1 MVENRLSQPFTLTI
15 KRSLRAL
22 LDPWQGALLVLGILL
37 SLPVVVIFASWAAP
51 QTSLWQ
57 HLMDTVLTD
66 YVVNSLLLATG
77 VGAGC
82 LLIGTTVAYLIS
94 RYDFFGRRLFRW
106 LALLPLAMPAYIIAY
121 TYTGFL
127 DFSGPVQSGLRYL
140 FDWGYGD
147 YYFPDIRSLWGAIIV
162 MSLVLYPYVYM
173 LARTAFSEQ
182 SASLLEASQM
192 MGVSKFRHL
201 TRVTIPLA
209 RPALFTGTALAMME
223 AFADY
228 GTVQYFGVST
238 FTTGIFRTWFG
249 LGNGVAAAQLSSLLC
264 TFVLLVLLFEK
275 WSRRHIKYYHQ
286 GHNHTVQARK
296 PLTGARAVL
305 VFTICLL
312 PPLLG
317 FIIPVVQLSYWAWL
331 TFSQNFDAQFL
342 ELVLN
347 SFALALAAAI
357 LVVMLAL
364 LFAYARRLK
373 NNKLVNGLG
382 QTVSLGYAI
391 PGTVIAVGVLVPLS
405 WADDMANRLSEY
417 WFDTSVGLVF
427 SGTLF
432 ALLLA
437 YSIRFLSVAL
447 HNIEAGLGRI
457 TPSMDNAA
465 RSLGASP
472 LRVLR
477 QVHVPLLKAS
487 VLSAALL
494 VFVDV
499 LKELPATLILRPF
512 NFNTLAVRSFELA
525 SDERLVDAA
534 LPALA
539 IVAVGL
545 IPVIMLT
552 RAIDNTVRGKS

>member
-1 MVENRLSQPFTLTI
+1 M
-15 KRSLRAL
+15 RAL
-22 LDPWQGALLVLGILL
+22 LDPWQGALLFLGGVL
-37 SLPVVVIFASWAAP
+37 SLPVVVIFASWIAP
-51 QTSLWQ
+51 QFALWQ
-57 HLMDTVLTD
+57 HLIDTVLQD
-66 YVVNSLLLATG
+66 YVTNSLLLACG
-77 VGAGC
+77 VGIGS
-82 LLIGTTVAYLIS
+82 LLIGTTIAYLIS
-94 RYDFFGRRLFRW
+94 RYDFTGRKLFRW

-121 TYTGFL
+121 TYTGIL
-127 DFSGPVQSGLRYL
+127 DFSGPVQTILRDT

-182 SASLLEASQM
+182 PASLVEASQI
-192 MGVSKFRHL
+192 MGISKVGFL
-201 TRVTIPLA
+201 TRVSLPLA

-223 AFADY
+223 ALADY

-249 LGNGVAAAQLSSLLC
+249 LGNGIAAAQLSSLLC
-264 TFVLLVLLFEK
+264 TFVLVVLLFEK

-286 GHNHTVQARK
+286 GQNHKVQKRK
-296 PLTGARAVL
+296 QLKGASAVL
-305 VFTICLL
+305 VFILCLL
-312 PPLLG
+312 PPLFG
-317 FIIPVVQLSYWAWL
+317 FIVPIIQLVYWTLL
-331 TFSQNFDAQFL
+331 TLQQNFDSQFIL
-342 ELVLN
+342 LIVN
-347 SFALALAAAI
+347 SFSLALTAAVI
-357 LVVMLAL
+357 VVVLAL
-364 LFAYARRLK
+364 LFAYSRRIK
-373 NNKLVNGLG
+373 NSKMINSLG

-405 WADDMANRLSEY
+405 WADKIANHFSER
-417 WFDTSVGLVF
+417 WFDSSVGLIF

-447 HNIEAGLGRI
+447 HNIEAGLSRI
-457 TPSMDNAA
+457 TPNMDNAA

-472 LRVLR
+472 ARVL
-477 QVHVPLLKAS
+477 QQIHIPLLKTS

-534 LPALA
+534 TPALA
-539 IVAVGL
+539 IVLVGL
-545 IPVIMLT
+545 LPVILIT
-552 RAIDNTVRGKS
+552 HAIDKTIKGKS